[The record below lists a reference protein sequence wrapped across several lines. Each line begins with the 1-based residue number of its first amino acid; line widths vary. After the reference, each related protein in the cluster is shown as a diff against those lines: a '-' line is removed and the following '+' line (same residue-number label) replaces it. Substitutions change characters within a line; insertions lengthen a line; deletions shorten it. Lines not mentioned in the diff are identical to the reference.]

1 MKISESQLNQM
12 IRESIQKR
20 LTECAHNGQLR
31 ELVKESLENFG
42 YYPNEAAEDNE
53 DEDKDK
59 NVEDMTLDDLGLGDK
74 TLKDLGLD
82 ATDVDDLEAGDFSDD
97 DDKDSNEKDSEK
109 NDDDE
114 EEDTTG
120 VNQIEKFFKKP
131 GVDNAPYAYEL
142 FDVRPEKGKDTNA
155 MKNARR
161 KFSAKKNH
169 ELNDNGYPYSF
180 TPSEKNE
187 LQNMISSAGL
197 SESKINEAVKN
208 AIKKVLK

>member
-1 MKISESQLNQM
+1 MKITESQLNQI
-12 IRESIQKR
+12 IRESIQRR

-31 ELVKESLENFG
+31 QLVKESLENFG
-42 YYPNEAAEDNE
+42 YYPNEEKDSEEDDSE
-53 DEDKDK
+53 K

-74 TLKDLGLD
+74 TLKDIGLN
-82 ATDVDDLEAGDFSDD
+82 ADDIEGIETSDFSDD
-97 DDKDSNEKDSEK
+97 DEDEDEK
-109 NDDDE
+109 NSNKDDDDE
-114 EEDTTG
+114 QDSTG
-120 VNQIEKFFKKP
+120 INQIEKFFKKP

-197 SESKINEAVKN
+197 SESKVNEAVKK
-208 AIKKVLK
+208 AMKKVLK